1 MHFLTLLA
9 QEDDAGGGAAL
20 LQLAIFLLIPVAM
33 YFLLIR
39 PQRRRVREQQA
50 LQSQLEVGDEIITT
64 SGVYGFITGFE
75 DDRIWLEIDEDV
87 QIRIARAAVQ
97 GKVDTSAT
105 SSAPPPAAS
114 APARDA
120 AETEAAAT
128 ERDSDGE

>member
-9 QEDDAGGGAAL
+9 QEDDAGGGGAL

-39 PQRRRVREQQA
+39 PQRRRAREQQA
-50 LQSQLEVGDEIITT
+50 LQTQLEVGDEIITT

-105 SSAPPPAAS
+105 SSAPPPS

-120 AETEAAAT
+120 AETETAAT